1 MIKILNISDYIQPY
15 LPRYLITDYY
25 KDYFELCLIDII
37 YYYFNHPDLYDE
49 KSIRYKDVKD
59 IISYHNSYHIS
70 CNAYDDVYDHQVLKE
85 KDLYKG
91 KYIIDSYKDELNR
104 VENIYTIYQTSYCY
118 DELKI
123 YKNAHLSYEL
133 GKRDTRSCCNIK
145 EFIKNKLCKKYF
157 EDKLQ
162 HQFNKKKIKEEDK
175 TVIFILDIIDK
186 LFRNYIDSLKYG
198 IHILQN
204 RPYMINY
211 GEEYLPKI
219 YENSFIEKDKVIH
232 IKHLGFIN
240 NIVITNSSNQRILN
254 KGYVKLFRPKKS
266 DKIVIWFE

>member
-59 IISYHNSYHIS
+59 IISYHSSYNIS
-70 CNAYDDVYDHQVLKE
+70 CNVYDDIYDHQEFKE
-85 KDLYKG
+85 TDLHKA
-91 KYIIDSYKDELNR
+91 KYIIEIYKDELKR
-104 VENIYTIYQTSYCY
+104 VDNIYTIYQTSYCY

-162 HQFNKKKIKEEDK
+162 NQFNKKKIKEEDK

-198 IHILQN
+198 ILILQN
-204 RPYMINY
+204 RPYMVNY
-211 GEEYLPKI
+211 GEEYLPKV
-219 YENSFIEKDKVIH
+219 YQNNFIEKEQAIY
-232 IKHLGFIN
+232 IRYLGFIN
-240 NIVITNSSNQRILN
+240 NVLITDVSNNFISN
-254 KGYVKLFRPKKS
+254 KGYVKLFVPNNS
-266 DKIVIWFE
+266 DRIVIRFE

>member
-59 IISYHNSYHIS
+59 IISYHSSYNIS
-70 CNAYDDVYDHQVLKE
+70 CNVYDDIYDHQEFKE
-85 KDLYKG
+85 TDLHKV
-91 KYIIDSYKDELNR
+91 KYIMESYKDELKR
-104 VENIYTIYQTSYCY
+104 VENIHILYQTSYCY
-118 DELKI
+118 YGLKT

-162 HQFNKKKIKEEDK
+162 HQLNKKKIKEEDK
-175 TVIFILDIIDK
+175 SVIFILDIIDK
-186 LFRNYIDSLKYG
+186 LFRNYIDSLKYA
-198 IHILQN
+198 ILILQN
-204 RPYMINY
+204 RPYMVNY
-211 GEEYLPKI
+211 GEEYLPII
-219 YENSFIEKDKVIH
+219 YKDNFIEKDKVIS

-240 NIVITNSSNQRILN
+240 NILKTNGSKEELLN
-254 KGYVKLFRPKKS
+254 KGYVKLFKPKHR
-266 DKIVIWFE
+266 IVIWFE